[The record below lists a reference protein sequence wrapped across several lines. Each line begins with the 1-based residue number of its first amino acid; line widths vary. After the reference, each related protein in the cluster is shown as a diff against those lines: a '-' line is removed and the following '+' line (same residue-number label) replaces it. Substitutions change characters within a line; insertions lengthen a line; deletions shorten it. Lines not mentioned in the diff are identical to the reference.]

1 MKWQLVSKAVG
12 KGVIF
17 PWRRAQDAFI
27 HVGFSCPA
35 YLVHPFEHL
44 LKKGEF
50 PMTTKSAIK
59 TVRNDM
65 KTLVKDAQELFR
77 EAAAATGDKA
87 DELRS
92 KGLTML
98 EAAVEAAQNAQAVA
112 IEKGKEVAARTDDYV
127 HENPWRAVAISAGVG
142 LLVGL
147 VIGRSK

>member
-1 MKWQLVSKAVG
+1 
-12 KGVIF
+12 
-17 PWRRAQDAFI
+17 
-27 HVGFSCPA
+27 
-35 YLVHPFEHL
+35 
-44 LKKGEF
+44 
-50 PMTTKSAIK
+50 MTQSALK

-112 IEKGKEVAARTDDYV
+112 IEKARKSLQPPTTTCMKT
-127 HENPWRAVAISAGVG
+127 HGAPWRFRPASACWSAWSSAAANNQARRDNGA
-142 LLVGL
+142 
-147 VIGRSK
+147 